1 MPAFPN
7 VHLIIAIILQGRN
20 YSHFV
25 NERLKKDLPVIDI
38 YSGITNPK
46 HNDLKQQTCHLTVSV
61 GQELGSSLDE

>member
-46 HNDLKQQTCHLTVSV
+46 HNDLKQQNEERTLVS
-61 GQELGSSLDE
+61 GELDSEYHK